1 MGTAVQS
8 LEIISLTLPELKR
21 FTPQDYLVWERKQRL
36 KHEFIDGKL
45 YTMGGASKKHNKI
58 TFNINGLLW
67 FIQQT
72 ITNFEAFTTDMRTY
86 APLKKSYFYPDIV
99 VVKGQ
104 DEYLDNE
111 FDTLTNPTVVLEV
124 ASKSTK
130 SYDKSK
136 KFDFYRSIPS
146 LEEYFLV
153 SQTEYYV
160 SHFYRNTQ
168 NEWVVGDILQDPT
181 DVLKVKSL
189 SIELKLSDIYRGV
202 DFKAKR

>member
-160 SHFYRNTQ
+160 SHFYRNAQ

-189 SIELKLSDIYRGV
+189 SIELKLSDIYRGI
-202 DFKAKR
+202 DFKSKR

>member
-8 LEIISLTLPELKR
+8 LEIISHTLPELKR
-21 FTPQDYLVWERKQRL
+21 FTPQEYLEWERKQRL

-111 FDTLTNPTVVLEV
+111 FDTLTNPTVVIEV

-153 SQTEYYV
+153 SQNEYYIT
-160 SHFYRNTQ
+160 HFYKNAQ
-168 NEWVVGDILQDPT
+168 NDWVVGEILQNPT
-181 DVLKVKSL
+181 DVLKIKSL
-189 SIELKLSDIYRGV
+189 SIELKLSDIYRGI

>member
-160 SHFYRNTQ
+160 SYFYKNTQ
-168 NEWVVGDILQDPT
+168 NEWVVGDILQNPT

>member
-1 MGTAVQS
+1 MASALLAPEV
-8 LEIISLTLPELKR
+8 IILTLPEQPRL
-21 FTPQDYLVWERKQRL
+21 TPQDFLVWERKQRL
-36 KHEFIDGKL
+36 KHEFIDGKI

-72 ITNFEAFTTDMRTY
+72 LTNFEAFTTHMRTY

-99 VVKGQ
+99 TVKGQ
-104 DEYLDNE
+104 DEYLDSE
-111 FDTLTNPTVVLEV
+111 FDTLTNPTVVIEV

-146 LEEYFLV
+146 LEEYVLV
-153 SQTEYYV
+153 SQTEFYI
-160 SHFYRNTQ
+160 SHFYKNAQ
-168 NEWVVGDILQDPT
+168 QEWVIGDILTQPS
-181 DVLKVKSL
+181 DVLKIKSL
-189 SIELKLSDIYRGV
+189 PIELRLGDIYRGI
-202 DFKAKR
+202 DFMAKR

>member
-21 FTPQDYLVWERKQRL
+21 FAPQEYLVWERKQRL

-160 SHFYRNTQ
+160 SHFYRNAQ

-181 DVLKVKSL
+181 DVMKVKSL
-189 SIELKLSDIYRGV
+189 SIELKLSDIYRGI
-202 DFKAKR
+202 DFKSKR

>member
-8 LEIISLTLPELKR
+8 LEIISPTSPELKR
-21 FTPQDYLVWERKQRL
+21 FAPQEYLVWERKQRL

-45 YTMGGASKKHNKI
+45 YTIGGVSKKHNKI

-72 ITNFEAFTTDMRTY
+72 ITNFEAFTTDMRMY
-86 APLKKSYFYPDIV
+86 APLKKSCFYPDIV

-130 SYDKSK
+130 GYDKSK

-160 SHFYRNTQ
+160 SHFYKNAQ
-168 NEWVVGDILQDPT
+168 NEWVVGDILQNPT

-202 DFKAKR
+202 DFKSKR

>member
-1 MGTAVQS
+1 MGTAIQTPES
-8 LEIISLTLPELKR
+8 INLTLPEQKR
-21 FTPQDYLVWERKQRL
+21 FTPQEFLVWERKQRL
-36 KHEFIDGKL
+36 KHEFIDGKI

-72 ITNFEAFTTDMRTY
+72 LTNFEAFTTDMRTY

-104 DEYLDNE
+104 DEYLDTE

-130 SYDKSK
+130 SFDKSK

-146 LEEYFLV
+146 LEEYVLV
-153 SQTEYYV
+153 AQTEYYIT
-160 SHFYRNTQ
+160 HFYKNAQ
-168 NEWVVGDILQDPT
+168 NDWVIGEILHSPS
-181 DVLKVKSL
+181 DVLKIKSL
-189 SIELKLSDIYRGV
+189 PIELRLSDIYRGV

>member
-8 LEIISLTLPELKR
+8 LEIISHTLPELKR
-21 FTPQDYLVWERKQRL
+21 LTPQEYLLWERKQRL

-72 ITNFEAFTTDMRTY
+72 ISNFEAFTTDMRTY

-111 FDTLTNPTVVLEV
+111 FDTLTNPTVVIEV

-153 SQTEYYV
+153 SQNEYYIT
-160 SHFYRNTQ
+160 HFYKNAQ
-168 NEWVVGDILQDPT
+168 NDWVVGEILQNPT
-181 DVLKVKSL
+181 DVLKIKSL
-189 SIELKLSDIYRGV
+189 SIELKLSDIYRGI